1 LTRLA
6 KTSTFDLWQPPEKE
20 ERKSKEMTLKITLNN
35 GQVFFPMF
43 APEHLEAVLD
53 YYQNELEAFGILAYE
68 LTY

>member
-1 LTRLA
+1 
-6 KTSTFDLWQPPEKE
+6 
-20 ERKSKEMTLKITLNN
+20 MTLKITLNN